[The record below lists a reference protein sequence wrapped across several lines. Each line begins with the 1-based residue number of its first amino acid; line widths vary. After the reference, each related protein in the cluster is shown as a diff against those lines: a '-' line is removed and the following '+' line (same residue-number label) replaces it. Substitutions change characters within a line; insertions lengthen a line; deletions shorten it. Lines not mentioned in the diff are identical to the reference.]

1 MCETYD
7 LNLEQ
12 RHFQLSL
19 LFHEKIDT
27 DTVTVKIP
35 EILIFGLWTTV
46 LLKILI
52 LVKFPF

>member
-7 LNLEQ
+7 LNLKQ

-27 DTVTVKIP
+27 GTVTAIIP

>member
-1 MCETYD
+1 MCKTYD
-7 LNLEQ
+7 LNLKQ

-27 DTVTVKIP
+27 GTVTVIIP